1 MARFPST
8 STLSTS
14 APALSRT
21 SAVSPWPSEIAFLHT
36 SRSVIGL
43 PTSTEMRCDLGG
55 GFILCWGM
63 KKKKKRENE
72 GEKKQ
77 QGKSHHHTMMQSR
90 IISDIGRIQRAL
102 MVQQQVH
109 HGHRAHGRGTM

>member
-1 MARFPST
+1 M
-8 STLSTS
+8 
-14 APALSRT
+14 
-21 SAVSPWPSEIAFLHT
+21 SPWPSEIAFFSHLAVSNWAT
-36 SRSVIGL
+36 YVYGNA
-43 PTSTEMRCDLGG
+43 MRLGGG
-55 GFILCWGM
+55 GFILCRGM
-63 KKKKKRENE
+63 EKKKKRENE